1 MNIESLSE
9 FAYLADTLS
18 FRRTAE
24 HFYVSRSVI
33 SRHLAALEDALG
45 AVLLERNAHGVE
57 LTQAGKVFLSEA
69 QAILRAWNLAQQR
82 VRAASA
88 VGNTLVRVGYLRNG
102 ARPFLAKF
110 VKAMACKHPDVHLS
124 LSCMGYQQA
133 RIAMEEHS
141 IDVML
146 GINVDPS
153 LTKNYRSTLIYKDY
167 FVAACGRSHPL
178 AGRTDGVTF
187 DDLREQRLVVPDSY
201 VSAGLAKLVGQLVD
215 ERALSESGELYQ
227 DIDMLNLK
235 IQTED
240 VIAFVSSLNTL
251 IFEESL
257 AILPIVGIDTGFS
270 ISAYYHDGFD
280 GAAYEACK
288 AEFEACQ
295 RLLAAT
301 TLKGPWGGLE

>member
-33 SRHLAALEDALG
+33 SRHLASLEDALG
-45 AVLLERNAHGVE
+45 AVLLERDAHGVE
-57 LTQAGKVFLSEA
+57 LTPAGRVFLGEA
-69 QAILRAWNLAQQR
+69 QALLRAWDQAQQR

-88 VGNTLVRVGYLRNG
+88 AGSTLVRVGYLRNG

-110 VKAMACKHPDVHLS
+110 VKAMTRKHPDVHLS

-133 RIAMEEHS
+133 RIAMEEHT

-167 FVAACGRSHPL
+167 FVAACGHSHPL
-178 AGRTDGVTF
+178 AGCADGVTF

-215 ERALSESGELYQ
+215 EKALSESGELYQ

-240 VIAFVSSLNTL
+240 VIAFVSNLNTL
-251 IFEESL
+251 MFEESL

-280 GAAYEACK
+280 GAAYEACR

-301 TLKGPWGGLE
+301 TPKVPWGEPE